1 MIRGLH
7 INNIYRILVITKT
20 NYHESYPYA
29 LHKGNHYSGI
39 CYNQLSIFLIIKRIY
54 FTIICNMRIYKD
66 YEALAIRIVSIA
78 TILAIICLIALI
90 QEG

>member
-1 MIRGLH
+1 
-7 INNIYRILVITKT
+7 
-20 NYHESYPYA
+20 
-29 LHKGNHYSGI
+29 
-39 CYNQLSIFLIIKRIY
+39 
-54 FTIICNMRIYKD
+54 MRIYKD